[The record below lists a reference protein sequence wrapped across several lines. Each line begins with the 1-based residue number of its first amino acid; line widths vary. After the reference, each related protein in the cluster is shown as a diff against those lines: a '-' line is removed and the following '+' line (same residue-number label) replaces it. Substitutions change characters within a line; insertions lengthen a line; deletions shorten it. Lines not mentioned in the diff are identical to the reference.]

1 IFATLPKIFPPPPP
15 QLNKTQYAIDIHC
28 FEPSTFT
35 FAKLNE
41 TAKLCNA
48 PHIHITLNNCALSNT
63 QGNATLYY
71 DTQGSGLAS
80 LSKRRLEHFQ
90 IDFKESEEIQ
100 TMRLSSYCKEREIT
114 HIHLLKL
121 DVEGYELNVLES
133 AKTLFEAKAIDMVCF
148 EFGGCNIDTRSFF
161 QDFWYFFKAYNF
173 SLYRI
178 LPNSTF
184 LHIKSYKE
192 IYEQFTTTN
201 YLACAS
207 EVAMDIGQ

>member
-1 IFATLPKIFPPPPP
+1 M
-15 QLNKTQYAIDIHC
+15 HC

>member
-1 IFATLPKIFPPPPP
+1 MHFSFHPPPPP

-161 QDFWYFFKAYNF
+161 H
-173 SLYRI
+173 RI